1 MPILYLSRYINHNK
15 SEYYELL
22 QNVRTQRNQK
32 SWEAWILF
40 ILKGVEI
47 SSDETIQFVRSISD
61 LMMRF
66 KHQIRDNRPKIYS
79 QDLINNLFRHPY
91 TKIEFVMN
99 ELRISRPTAISYLNQ
114 LTEEGILTKL
124 KLGRDNYYINE
135 ALYNLI
141 LNAFHPESREEEEE
155 DTIFTESKVLDDM

>member
-1 MPILYLSRYINHNK
+1 
-15 SEYYELL
+15 
-22 QNVRTQRNQK
+22 
-32 SWEAWILF
+32 
-40 ILKGVEI
+40 
-47 SSDETIQFVRSISD
+47 
-61 LMMRF
+61 
-66 KHQIRDNRPKIYS
+66 
-79 QDLINNLFRHPY
+79 
-91 TKIEFVMN
+91 MN

-141 LNAFHPESREEEEE
+141 LNAFHPESREEEE